1 MSRLTDVSKTY
12 KPFRYPWAM
21 EKAVA
26 HEKMHWGEWEA
37 RLHEDLVQWNTGK
50 LTAGEKAHITS
61 ILRLFTQSDMEV
73 GRNYLQVFVPYFK
86 NNEVRAMLT
95 SYAAREFVHQ
105 RAYALLN
112 DTLGLPEQEYSA
124 FLEEPV
130 LSEKV
135 SFMQADEALTSHDI
149 ALSLAQTVCN
159 EGMSLFSAFIM
170 LLGYQRTGKMKGTC
184 EIVEWSIRDENTHV
198 DGMLQLFHTHLEE
211 NPEIVTDYFKKR
223 VYDMFR
229 TAVELEDQVIDLAY
243 QDGGPSDLE
252 KEDVKRYVRYLA
264 DRRLLQLGM
273 KPNFGVKDNP
283 LPWVDWVISGDS
295 FKNFFEGVVTD
306 YSTAGLIGTWEY

>member
-1 MSRLTDVSKTY
+1 MPRLIDVSNTY

-124 FLEEPV
+124 FLKEPV
-130 LSEKV
+130 LADKV
-135 SFMQADEALTSHDI
+135 AFMQSEEALTPLDI
-149 ALSLAQTVCN
+149 SMELAQTICN

-211 NPEIVTDYFKKR
+211 NPEVVTDHFKKS
-223 VYDMFR
+223 VYNMFR

-243 QDGGPSDLE
+243 KDGGPSDLD

-306 YSTAGLIGTWEY
+306 YSTAGLIGEWEY